1 MRAVIISLLML
12 FVVSSMLAQ
21 STINKRAETIIE
33 NRGELYFSFDKPKTV
48 SLDILSSII
57 SIDKIDANN
66 RVFAYANQQEYQR
79 FLTFRI
85 DYQIEKE
92 SYLKISPQMATSVS
106 ALMQSWDA
114 YPTYDQYD
122 SLMRKLASDYPSIC
136 RFHILDTLPSGRK
149 ILALQLGDS
158 VMIHQ
163 KEARFL
169 YTSSMHG
176 NELVGYVL
184 MLRLAEYL
192 LSNYGQN
199 AEVDSIMNNVEIWIN
214 PLANPDG
221 AYQAGDSTL
230 AGATRYNTNF
240 VDLNRNYPDPQNGQ
254 HPDGNSWQPETKIF
268 MNLADSLHFTM
279 SANFHGGAEV
289 LNYPWDTWSI
299 LPADVSWWE
308 YVCHQYAD
316 TAHVYSPSNYFLGPA
331 VANGTG
337 VVNGYQWYTTNGS
350 RQDYM
355 NYFQACREVTIELSM
370 SKLPQASMLN
380 SFWNYNYRS
389 MLGYINQARFG
400 VQGSVRDSLT
410 GKPLKAQ
417 IYINFHDK
425 DSSQVFSYLPDG
437 YYHRLLDSG
446 YYSIT
451 YSAAHYYP
459 KTFDSVY
466 IARNH
471 VVDIDVELA
480 PDYTS
485 LAVSQ
490 KTNFRIYPNPCSN
503 QLNII
508 SEEKIELIQLYAID
522 GRLIKQWDGLN
533 SKSIAID
540 VVGVEQGVYLLM
552 IQDYKGQYSF
562 HKLIIQ

>member
-1 MRAVIISLLML
+1 MRAVIISLFML
-12 FVVSSMLAQ
+12 FVASSLFAQ
-21 STINKRAETIIE
+21 IAINERSEIIIE
-33 NRGELYFSFDKPKTV
+33 NRGELYFSFIKPKNI

-66 RVFAYANQQEYQR
+66 RVFAYANQQEFHR

-106 ALMQSWDA
+106 AFVQTWDA
-114 YPTYDQYD
+114 YPTYYQYD
-122 SLMRKLASDYPSIC
+122 SLMRKLAADYPSIC
-136 RFHILDTLPSGRK
+136 RFHILDTLPSGRM
-149 ILALQLGDS
+149 IMALQLGDS
-158 VMIHQ
+158 VTIHQ
-163 KEARFL
+163 KEVRFL

-221 AYQAGDSTL
+221 AYQAGNTTL
-230 AGATRYNTNF
+230 AGATRYNSNF
-240 VDLNRNYPDPQNGQ
+240 VDLNRNYPDPQKGP
-254 HPDGNSWQPETKIF
+254 HPDGNVWQPETNIF
-268 MNLADSLHFTM
+268 MNFADSLHFSM

-289 LNYPWDTWSI
+289 LNYPWDTWSK
-299 LPADVSWWE
+299 LPADVSWWR

-316 TAHVYSPSNYFLGPA
+316 TAHLYSPSNYLLGPA
-331 VANGTG
+331 AANGTG
-337 VVNGYQWYTTNGS
+337 VVNGYQWYPVFGG

-355 NYFQACREVTIELSM
+355 NYYQACREVTIELSM
-370 SKLPQASMLN
+370 TKLPQANTLN
-380 SFWNYNYRS
+380 NFWNYNYRS
-389 MLGYINQARFG
+389 MLAYINQARFG
-400 VQGSVRDSLT
+400 VQGIVRDSLT
-410 GKPLKAQ
+410 SKPLEAQ
-417 IYINFHDK
+417 IYINSYDK
-425 DSSQVFSYLPDG
+425 DSSQVFSHLPDG

-451 YSAAHYYP
+451 YSAPHYYP
-459 KTFDSVY
+459 KTIDSVY
-466 IARNH
+466 IARGQ
-471 VVDIDVELA
+471 VLGVDVELA

-490 KTNFRIYPNPCSN
+490 KPKSRIYPNPCSG
-503 QLNII
+503 QLNIV
-508 SEEKIELIQLYAID
+508 SEGKMKLIRLYAMD
-522 GRLIKQWDGLN
+522 GHLVKQFDGGN
-533 SKSIAID
+533 VDAISIEI
-540 VVGVEQGVYLLM
+540 VGVEQGVYLLM
-552 IQDYKGQYSF
+552 IQDQKGQFHF